1 MTLAEIIAKGGI
13 AVWPLLVLSV
23 LAIATIIERIWFWAS
38 FVLQEKTLLKRIMEA
53 ANLNWALVE
62 KIAVENKNHPLA
74 RLVYTP
80 LQLGRPNPEIFH
92 LALEASAD
100 DELAKMRKGEKL
112 LEAIVALSPL
122 LGLFGTVWGLIKS
135 LGSIRINDLGT
146 ASTSGVT
153 LGIGES
159 LISTAVGLVVAIFSL
174 SFYRFFQ
181 ALWSNRV
188 RLFRKIGS
196 ELEVLYRQKW
206 TEIDD
211 LEPTLGSDDDK
222 FSFSPELS
230 VSQEPY
236 SRNSES
242 KIKINPAK
250 AKPPKTNLSKTNP
263 TKKAPRKQD
272 SQSKNFPNFSE

>member
-13 AVWPLLVLSV
+13 AVWPLLLLSV
-23 LAIATIIERIWFWAS
+23 LAIATIFERIWFWS
-38 FVLQEKTLLKRIMEA
+38 GFLLQEKTILKRIMEA
-53 ANLNWALVE
+53 ANLNWVLVS
-62 KIAVENKNHPLA
+62 KIAREYGSHPLA
-74 RLVYTP
+74 RFVYTP
-80 LQLGRPNPEIFH
+80 LQLDSPDPEIFH
-92 LALEASAD
+92 LALEAAAD

-135 LGSIRINDLGT
+135 LSSIRINDLGT

-174 SFYRFFQ
+174 SFYRLFQ

-188 RLFRKIGS
+188 RLFRKTGS

-206 TEIDD
+206 YEAQGFDVGNQS
-211 LEPTLGSDDDK
+211 EEK
-222 FSFSPELS
+222 FSFSPDLS
-230 VSQEPY
+230 VTSEPY
-236 SRNSES
+236 EPTTEQITKLDSDT
-242 KIKINPAK
+242 KIQAPQTQNPSTPNRIK
-250 AKPPKTNLSKTNP
+250 RPPTQNP
-263 TKKAPRKQD
+263 NIPKLD
-272 SQSKNFPNFSE
+272 

>member
-1 MTLAEIIAKGGI
+1 MTLAEIITKGGI

-23 LAIATIIERIWFWAS
+23 LAIATIIERIWFWSS
-38 FVLQEKTLLKRIMEA
+38 FLLQEKTILRRVMDA
-53 ANLNWALVE
+53 ANQNWDLVA
-62 KIAVENKNHPLA
+62 KITSSYKNHPLA
-74 RLVYTP
+74 RFVSSP
-80 LQLGRPNPEIFH
+80 LQLNNPEPEIFH
-92 LALEASAD
+92 LALEAAAD

-135 LGSIRINDLGT
+135 LSSIRINDLGT

-174 SFYRFFQ
+174 SFYRLFQ

-188 RLFRKIGS
+188 RLFRKTGS
-196 ELEVLYRQKW
+196 ELEVLYRQQW
-206 TEIDD
+206 HENDGFDIMDD
-211 LEPTLGSDDDK
+211 SDGEK

-230 VSQEPY
+230 VTQDPY
-236 SRNSES
+236 TPKSEQIT
-242 KIKINPAK
+242 KIDPTTKIQKPPFQNPSNPA
-250 AKPPKTNLSKTNP
+250 S
-263 TKKAPRKQD
+263 
-272 SQSKNFPNFSE
+272 